1 MTTKTVLLT
10 SGTTWTV
17 PSDYAAGTNAS
28 VTTVA
33 GGGGARRG
41 TDGSGSSGGGIGH
54 GGKKHLT
61 YKKKRLV
68 YDTIEQVKEFIE
80 QVQDEAKQELETLPD
95 KVRVTNGKPKL
106 SVKAP
111 VVKVETNDTE
121 VKRLVEMVNRQMQ
134 ADYDRTVSIL
144 MKLIAQQL
152 AEDDDLEVL
161 LLTL

>member
-1 MTTKTVLLT
+1 MATLT
-10 SGTTWTV
+10 YVPASGT
-17 PSDYAAGTNAS
+17 YALTCDVGSYSYVGNDATLTYVNNNA
-28 VTTVA
+28 VA
-33 GGGGARRG
+33 RQ
-41 TDGSGSSGGGIGH
+41 GGGIGH

-95 KVRVTNGKPKL
+95 KVKVTNGKPKL

-134 ADYDRTVSIL
+134 ADYDRTVAIL

>member
-1 MTTKTVLLT
+1 MATDTTLASATELGT
-10 SGTTWTV
+10 SGGYT
-17 PSDYAAGTNAS
+17 A
-28 VTTVA
+28 
-33 GGGGARRG
+33 
-41 TDGSGSSGGGIGH
+41 GGGIGH

-95 KVRVTNGKPKL
+95 KVKVANGKSKL

-111 VVKVETNDTE
+111 VVKVETNDNE

-144 MKLIAQQL
+144 MKLIAQRLQ
-152 AEDDDLEVL
+152 DDDDEECL
-161 LLTL
+161 LLCL